1 VRNYSPAR
9 VPYEPTTRDSP
20 QLLRELV
27 GAADSVELK
36 FCLADHQ
43 IRQAS
48 TALGLDLRNAR
59 PRRIFYL
66 DTPDLALSRVGLIV
80 RVRRIHRV
88 KDDAVIKLR
97 PATPWQLGADLRCQ
111 KGFKVDV
118 DVMPD
123 GFVCSASLKCRP
135 AAGAIAQA
143 VAGRLPWSG
152 LFTAGQRRF
161 FSTHAPEGLT
171 LDDLGVLG
179 PVLALKE
186 RHNPPG
192 LPYPL
197 TVELW
202 TYPTGNRLLEIS
214 TRVPPAA
221 AFAAMADWREFL
233 ERHRLLPGG
242 SELTKTLATLQ
253 LLTSSPARSEPR

>member
-1 VRNYSPAR
+1 MP
-9 VPYEPTTRDSP
+9 SP

-36 FCLADHQ
+36 FCLADDQ
-43 IRQAS
+43 IRRAS
-48 TALGLDLRNAR
+48 TALRIDLRSAR

-66 DTPDLALSRVGLIV
+66 DTPDLALSRAGLIV
-80 RVRRIHRV
+80 RVRRIHRF

-97 PATPWQLGADLRCQ
+97 PAAPRQLDADLRRQ

-123 GFVCSASLKCRP
+123 RFVCSASLKSRP
-135 AAGAIAQA
+135 TAGAIAQA
-143 VAGRLPWSG
+143 IAGRLPWSD
-152 LFTAGQRRF
+152 LFTAEQRQF
-161 FSTHAPEGLT
+161 FSTHAPAGLA
-171 LDDLGVLG
+171 LDDLTVLG

-186 RHNPPG
+186 RHNMPG

-197 TVELW
+197 TVDLW
-202 TYPTGNRLLEIS
+202 TYPTGSRLLEIS
-214 TRVPPAA
+214 TRVPPHA
-221 AFAAMADWREFL
+221 AFAAMADWRDFL

-242 SELTKTLATLQ
+242 SEVTKTLATLQ
-253 LLTSSPARSEPR
+253 AFSKSPARAVPRSSYVSLRPATGH

>member
-1 VRNYSPAR
+1 MPVAPDRTVL
-9 VPYEPTTRDSP
+9 VPDGATLLHSP

-27 GAADSVELK
+27 GTADSVELK
-36 FCLADHQ
+36 FCLADNQ

-48 TALGLDLRNAR
+48 TALGIDLRSAR

-66 DTPDLALSRVGLIV
+66 DTPDLTLSRAGLIV

-88 KDDAVIKLR
+88 KDDVVIKLR
-97 PATPWQLGADLRCQ
+97 PAAPHQLGDELRGR

-123 GFVCSASLKCRP
+123 RFVCSASLKSRP

-143 VAGRLPWSG
+143 VGGHLPWSR
-152 LFTAGQRRF
+152 LFTAEQRRF

-171 LDDLGVLG
+171 LDDLSVLG

-197 TVELW
+197 TAELW

-221 AFAAMADWREFL
+221 ALAAMADWRTFL

-253 LLTSSPARSEPR
+253 QFSNSPT